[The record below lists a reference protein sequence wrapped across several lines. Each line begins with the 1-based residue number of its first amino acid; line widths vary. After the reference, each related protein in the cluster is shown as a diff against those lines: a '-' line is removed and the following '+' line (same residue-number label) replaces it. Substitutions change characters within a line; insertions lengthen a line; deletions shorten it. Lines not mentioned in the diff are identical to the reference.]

1 MPQLTHRDYAGGA
14 DRDAA
19 LALWLSARAAGQGDP
34 WPALHTLHT
43 ALGEAARAP
52 GRAHLWTDCYGDLIA
67 AALLL
72 EESVLVW
79 AVRPGADDE
88 AVEAAIIGWGLAR
101 AAGAGLFVPVRD
113 DDWRL
118 AALLE
123 RIGFQEENW
132 RMLRLERSLL
142 APIAPPCPPAGG
154 QIRPLDA
161 SRELAAV
168 TRLHSAI
175 FAGGDKRVAE
185 RRKLMAAPGYRPAL
199 DLVAVTSA
207 GDLAGYCF
215 GTVCALE
222 RRMLAW
228 APGWL
233 ELIGVAEPWRGQ
245 GLGQALTLA
254 MLAALRA
261 EGLVSVLLSVSATNT
276 TARSLFE
283 RCGFRTRHS
292 IRWYLATGEP
302 ARAYGTLNAR
312 TALAHP

>member
-14 DRDAA
+14 DLGAA
-19 LALWLSARAAGQGDP
+19 LALWLAARAAGQGDP

-43 ALGEAARAP
+43 ALGEAAQAP
-52 GRAHLWTDCYGDLIA
+52 GRAHLWADDRGDLLA

-79 AVRPGADDE
+79 AVRPGSDDE
-88 AVEAAIIGWGLAR
+88 AIEAAIIGWGLAR
-101 AAGAGLFVPVRD
+101 AGGVGLFVPVRD

-123 RIGFQEENW
+123 RVGFQEEDW

-142 APIAPPCPPAGG
+142 APLAPPCPPGG
-154 QIRPLDA
+154 CMIRPLDA
-161 SRELAAV
+161 PHELAIV
-168 TRLHSAI
+168 TQLHGAI
-175 FAGGDKRVAE
+175 FAGGGKRVDE

-199 DLVAVTSA
+199 DLVAVTPA
-207 GDLAGYCF
+207 GNLTGYCL

-233 ELIGVAEPWRGQ
+233 ELIGVAEPWRGH

-254 MLAALRA
+254 MFEALRA
-261 EGLVSVLLSVSATNT
+261 EGLVSVLLSVSATNPI
-276 TARSLFE
+276 AHRLFE

-292 IRWYLATGEP
+292 IRWYLASGDL
-302 ARAYGTLNAR
+302 ARAPS
-312 TALAHP
+312 ALGSRECVVSP